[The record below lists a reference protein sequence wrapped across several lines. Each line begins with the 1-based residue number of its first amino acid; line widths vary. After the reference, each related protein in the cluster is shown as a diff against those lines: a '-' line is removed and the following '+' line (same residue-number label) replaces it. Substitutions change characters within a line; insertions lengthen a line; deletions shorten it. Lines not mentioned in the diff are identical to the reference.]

1 MNIEIIREF
10 VLLSKYLNFT
20 TTAKQCYISQSALSK
35 HMSTLENKLGLEL
48 LVRSRGGSVG
58 LTQTGKEFAEESE
71 RLILLYDA
79 IMAKMADRR
88 RSSTASLKIGYLE
101 HASKPF
107 LLDAIEA
114 FSRNCPE
121 TNVSLTRLDGIEAA
135 EALMHD
141 EADLTISLTF
151 DDINGEWYDQYE
163 IFDDYYGLV
172 VSEDHELAK
181 MQQIVLSDLSG
192 SDLVLAL
199 PDRDL
204 HRIEWSYLYNELQRA
219 GIELETHDCIQD
231 LNDYTLFPLL
241 KDCPAVM
248 PMHYMDILDSRLRFV
263 PIVSPY
269 LHCSVS
275 AIWKKK
281 YENPTLR
288 FFVEAIETTTR
299 GMSTEVLRGMVEK
312 A

>member
-1 MNIEIIREF
+1 MNIDIIREF

-35 HMSTLENKLGLEL
+35 HMSALENKLGLEL

-71 RLILLYDA
+71 KLMLLYDE

-88 RSSTASLKIGYLE
+88 RLSTASLKIGYLE
-101 HASKPF
+101 HASRPF
-107 LLDAIEA
+107 LLDAIEV
-114 FSRNCPE
+114 FSRKCPD
-121 TNVSLTRLDGIEAA
+121 TAVALVRLDGIEAA
-135 EALMHD
+135 EALMHN

-151 DDINGEWYDQYE
+151 DDINVEWYDQFE
-163 IFDDYYGLV
+163 IFDDCYGLV
-172 VSEDHELAK
+172 VNEEHELASL
-181 MQQIVLSDLSG
+181 QQITLNELND

-204 HRIEWSYLYNELQRA
+204 HRIEWSYLYNELHRA
-219 GIELETHDCIQD
+219 NIVLEMHDCIQD
-231 LNDYTLFPLL
+231 ANDYTLFPLL
-241 KDCPAVM
+241 RNCPAVM
-248 PMHYMDILDSRLRFV
+248 PMHFMSMLDNRLRFI

-281 YENPTLR
+281 YENPTVR
-288 FFVEAIETTTR
+288 CFVQAIDSVTSA
-299 GMSTEVLRGMVEK
+299 MSTEILRGIVEK
-312 A
+312 G